1 MHFKFAISGISGV
14 FVPGAESDADLAW
27 VKRMVL
33 RYVEKGPYRLHPDD
47 VLVRN
52 VLEGLAR
59 NRARYG
65 RAYCPCRP
73 VTGDREIDKAN
84 ICPCRNHRADIARD
98 GTCECGIFVSEEHL
112 KALTSRRSGC
122 SEATS

>member
-1 MHFKFAISGISGV
+1 
-14 FVPGAESDADLAW
+14 VPGADADLER
-27 VKRMVL
+27 VSRMVL
-33 RYVEKGPYRLHPDD
+33 AYVRKGPYTLHPDE

-73 VTGDREIDKAN
+73 VTSDRQVDKAN
-84 ICPCRNHRADIARD
+84 ICPCRSHKSDIDRD
-98 GTCECGIFVSEEHL
+98 GACECGIFVSKDHL
-112 KALTSRRSGC
+112 KALKDRSHRPSPG
-122 SEATS
+122 T